1 MPSSV
6 VLTSRMDFLCA
17 FGVAHNELIAAAG
30 SWFDQLGTQVLSF
43 LFPPAL
49 ASLAIAWRAGSVPV
63 TRTHQ
68 LKYTLDPVN

>member
-1 MPSSV
+1 
-6 VLTSRMDFLCA
+6 MDFLCA
-17 FGVAHNELIAAAG
+17 FGFAHKELIAAAG
-30 SWFDQLGTQVLSF
+30 SWFDQLGIQEVLSF

-63 TRTHQ
+63 TQTHQ